1 MPSDRPFIKTY
12 VTPDEKQ
19 EIMDAAARIGLS
31 SSQYLSRLA
40 LGTRLPSFGQAEAV
54 RDLLG
59 IKADLARLGN
69 LLKLTLDNI
78 EEDNLSISVVK
89 INRIIDDID
98 STRSALLSKIKE
110 L

>member
-1 MPSDRPFIKTY
+1 MPSVRPFIKAYLDPEDKKT
-12 VTPDEKQ
+12 
-19 EIMDAAARIGLS
+19 IADAAARVGLS

-40 LGTRLPSFGQAEAV
+40 LGTRLPSCGQAEAV

-89 INRIIDDID
+89 INRIIDDIQK
-98 STRSALLSKIKE
+98 TKSALESKIKE

>member
-1 MPSDRPFIKTY
+1 MPSVRPFIKAYLDPEDKKT
-12 VTPDEKQ
+12 
-19 EIMDAAARIGLS
+19 IADAAARIGLS

-54 RDLLG
+54 RDLLKING
-59 IKADLARLGN
+59 DLARLGN

-78 EEDNLSISVVK
+78 KEDNLAINVAK

-98 STRSALLSKIKE
+98 ITRSALLSKIKD

>member
-19 EIMDAAARIGLS
+19 EIMDAAARIELS